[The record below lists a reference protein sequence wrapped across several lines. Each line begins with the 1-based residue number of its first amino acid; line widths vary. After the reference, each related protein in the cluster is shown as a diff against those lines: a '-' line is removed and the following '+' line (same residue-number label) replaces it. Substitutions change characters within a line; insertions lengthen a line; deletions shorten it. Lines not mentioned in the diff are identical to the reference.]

1 MTTFNNSGQ
10 ALLHC
15 SYRQRKPAL
24 FIYKVFDYFFF
35 EHSKL
40 KLINLLLELKIR
52 KPNYLWMQAK
62 SGTNYDSVEQSIE
75 TFLSVNKNSLWQI
88 FKLARMCVRYTHYEL
103 AQKIYERMSL
113 ELVSNSSN
121 MSTSDLSYK
130 SCFDFMALI
139 CKAESSLQINCVNIN
154 EFINSLNQA
163 LNYYVRAQILFK
175 SLCSKCL
182 TSQNSSFLTLENANT
197 IFQIRYCELRN
208 EQIKLYIHLILSSMT
223 FQTIPAPIFQF
234 KSSEVNFA
242 KFGRIAQQMKF
253 TIVELQKL
261 SQKYKDLI
269 SECFDADNHT
279 INVLNM

>member
-1 MTTFNNSGQ
+1 M
-10 ALLHC
+10 
-15 SYRQRKPAL
+15 RKP
-24 FIYKVFDYFFF
+24 
-35 EHSKL
+35 S
-40 KLINLLLELKIR
+40 
-52 KPNYLWMQAK
+52 YLWTK
-62 SGTNYDSVEQSIE
+62 SQSGSPCDYVENCIE
-75 TFLSVNKNSLWQI
+75 TFLKVNKNSLWQI
-88 FKLARMCVRYTHYEL
+88 FKLARMCVRYSHYEL
-103 AQKIYERMSL
+103 AMKIYERMSS
-113 ELVSNSSN
+113 ETISNSIN

-130 SCFDFMALI
+130 SWFDFMALI
-139 CKAESSLQINCVNIN
+139 CKAESSLQLNFSNIN
-154 EFINSLNQA
+154 DFINSLNQA
-163 LNYYVRAQILFK
+163 LNHYVKAQILFK
-175 SLCSKCL
+175 SLCTKCFN
-182 TSQNSSFLTLENANT
+182 SQNFSFITLENANT

-253 TIVELQKL
+253 TVVELQKL